1 MYSFPNFEGALVLDF
16 LLFFFWLIACSC
28 FSLLIN
34 SFSPFEVFKT
44 EWQPHLCEH
53 SLLAGV
59 WKRIPNELQ
68 LTPSSNFP
76 LPLPP
81 PVLLSLWGQRRQR
94 CFYLLSILCLIFRK
108 KCVKY
113 QICYPLPQ
121 VDAMSKKYLEWFLI
135 NAPRENGVCPRQTL
149 SLVKYRQFCNW
160 GLPGT
165 HQTGQIMRVLWE
177 GVLYRNSSLVL
188 SSIAAARLL
197 VFTMTA
203 GC

>member
-1 MYSFPNFEGALVLDF
+1 M
-16 LLFFFWLIACSC
+16 
-28 FSLLIN
+28 
-34 SFSPFEVFKT
+34 FKA
-44 EWQPHLCEH
+44 EWRPRLHEH

-59 WKRIPNELQ
+59 WERISNESQ
-68 LTPSSNFP
+68 LTPKCNNFP

-81 PVLLSLWGQRRQR
+81 PALLSLWGQS

-121 VDAMSKKYLEWFLI
+121 ADVMFKKYLEWFLI

-149 SLVKYRQFCNW
+149 SLVKYCQFCNW

-165 HQTGQIMRVLWE
+165 HQIGQIMRVLWE

-188 SSIAAARLL
+188 SSPVAARLL
-197 VFTMTA
+197 VFKSTRKPWWMETGQA
-203 GC
+203 EIPQSLLFFSCQPFFSYKCSPVSSLWWISWV